1 MIFKFENFQSFGGRD
16 DVYYNASKKF
26 DFETTTEK
34 SFFQPFD
41 IIGASVGE
49 EDYLI
54 FIIQNTDQESEGY
67 KIGQLD
73 EETNKLSEFNSIVMG
88 KIDENWE
95 APEETFILA
104 EKSADRD
111 DNSQNNLV
119 IAVVVGVLVVAGLLI
134 VAYLFL

>member
-1 MIFKFENFQSFGGRD
+1 
-16 DVYYNASKKF
+16 
-26 DFETTTEK
+26 
-34 SFFQPFD
+34 
-41 IIGASVGE
+41 
-49 EDYLI
+49 
-54 FIIQNTDQESEGY
+54 
-67 KIGQLD
+67 
-73 EETNKLSEFNSIVMG
+73 MG

-104 EKSADRD
+104 EKSADSA